1 MSSIEAHILRLTIHS
16 STQNETR
23 SMGRTEKSLHLGVLA
38 LNSSTQSLTRPPLM
52 KHAFRN
58 QPKAIRECPRKS
70 RIRKIKSIFK
80 NRRDIEKGSDSEGK
94 EGLRNREQSDK
105 IGETNQL

>member
-23 SMGRTEKSLHLGVLA
+23 SMGRIEKSLHLGVLA
-38 LNSSTQSLTRPPLM
+38 LNSSTQSLARPPLM

-80 NRRDIEKGSDSEGK
+80 NKRDIEQEVIVRGK
-94 EGLRNREQSDK
+94 K
-105 IGETNQL
+105 A